1 MEMAELNVDLV
12 AADRKVWSG
21 AAREVS
27 APSVDGQVGILAGHA
42 PLLAVLRPGTVKVS
56 TAHGT
61 AVEAHVTGGFVS
73 VDGNLVTIVVDEVSE
88 LSGREP
94 ALR

>member
-1 MEMAELNVDLV
+1 MAELNVDLV

-27 APSVDGQVGILAGHA
+27 APSVEGQIGILAGHT

-56 TAHGT
+56 DSRGV

-73 VDGNLVTIVVDEVSE
+73 VDDDLVTIVVDEITENAGTS
-88 LSGREP
+88 
-94 ALR
+94 ALA

>member
-1 MEMAELNVDLV
+1 MAELNVDLV

-27 APSVDGQVGILAGHA
+27 APSAEGQIGILAGHT

-56 TAHGT
+56 TAQGV
-61 AVEAHVTGGFVS
+61 ALEAYVDGGFVS
-73 VDGNLVTIVVDEVSE
+73 VDDDLVTIVVDAITEA
-88 LSGREP
+88 GRGSV
-94 ALR
+94 RG

>member
-1 MEMAELNVDLV
+1 MAELNVDLV

-27 APSVDGQVGILAGHA
+27 APSVEGQIGILAGHT

-56 TAHGT
+56 DAQGV

-73 VDGNLVTIVVDEVSE
+73 VDDDLVTIVVDEITESAG
-88 LSGREP
+88 SS
-94 ALR
+94 ALA

>member
-1 MEMAELNVDLV
+1 MAELNVDLV

-27 APSVDGQVGILAGHA
+27 APSADGQIGILAGHT

-56 TAHGT
+56 TAPGQV
-61 AVEAHVTGGFVS
+61 AVEAQVSGGFVS
-73 VDGNLVTIVVDEVSE
+73 VDDDVVTLVVDDLSEV
-88 LSGREP
+88 GGHAGTR
-94 ALR
+94 A

>member
-1 MEMAELNVDLV
+1 MAELNVDLV

-27 APSVDGQVGILAGHA
+27 APSADGQIGILAGHT

-56 TAHGT
+56 TAEGV
-61 AVEAHVTGGFVS
+61 AVEARVTGGFVS
-73 VDGNLVTIVVDEVSE
+73 VDADLVTIVVDDIRENAGTSE
-88 LSGREP
+88 RG
-94 ALR
+94 

>member
-1 MEMAELNVDLV
+1 MAELNVDLV

-27 APSVDGQVGILAGHA
+27 APSADGQIGILAGHT

-56 TAHGT
+56 TAEGV
-61 AVEAHVTGGFVS
+61 AVEARVTGGFVS
-73 VDGNLVTIVVDEVSE
+73 VDADLVTIVVDDIRENAATSE
-88 LSGREP
+88 RG
-94 ALR
+94 

>member
-1 MEMAELNVDLV
+1 MAELNVDLV

-21 AAREVS
+21 TARQVS
-27 APSVDGQVGILAGHA
+27 APSAEGQIGILAGHT

-61 AVEAHVTGGFVS
+61 AVQAHVSGGFVS
-73 VDGNLVTIVVDEVSE
+73 VDGNLVTIVVDELTE
-88 LSGREP
+88 TSGLEHSRG
-94 ALR
+94 

>member
-1 MEMAELNVDLV
+1 MAELNVDFV

-27 APSVDGQVGILAGHA
+27 APSADGQIGILVGHT

-56 TAHGT
+56 TSQGV

-73 VDGNLVTIVVDEVSE
+73 VDADLVTIVVDEITE
-88 LSGREP
+88 AGRTSS
-94 ALR
+94 AA

>member
-1 MEMAELNVDLV
+1 MAELNVDLV

-27 APSVDGQVGILAGHA
+27 APSADGQIGILAGHT

-56 TAHGT
+56 TAPGQV

-73 VDGNLVTIVVDEVSE
+73 VDGDVVTIVVDGIDEPSE
-88 LSGREP
+88 
-94 ALR
+94 AAHA

>member
-1 MEMAELNVDLV
+1 MAELNVDLV

-21 AAREVS
+21 TARQVS
-27 APSVDGQVGILAGHA
+27 APSAEGQIGILAGHT

-56 TAHGT
+56 TEQGV

-73 VDGNLVTIVVDEVSE
+73 VDSDLVTIVVDDITPVA
-88 LSGREP
+88 GREN
-94 ALR
+94 ALY

>member
-1 MEMAELNVDLV
+1 MAELNVDLV

-21 AAREVS
+21 AARQVS
-27 APSVDGQVGILAGHA
+27 APSVDGQVGILPGHT

-56 TAHGT
+56 TAQGT
-61 AVEAHVTGGFVS
+61 AVEAEVTGGFVS
-73 VDGNLVTIVVDEVSE
+73 VDSNLVTIVVDEISE
-88 LSGREP
+88 LTGREP